1 MPGRQMLTSVLPT
14 HLGEVLLTRSLKV
27 AAVLVVAF
35 ALNRLARWMVRRL
48 VRSLQRQQVQQRLAS
63 IRAKTPRALRSTEP
77 LPSLRRSQRA
87 DAIGALVRNLS
98 SVVIWLVASAWILQI
113 LGVQLGPLVA
123 GAGFVGL
130 AIAISAQQMV
140 TDFLAGIAMLLEDEY
155 GVGDVIDV
163 GPATGE
169 VERVGLRTTQLR
181 AVDGTVWH
189 VRNGEIDRVGNL
201 SRDWR
206 RVLLDV
212 EVARGADLPLATRTV
227 EHAAQELYQDE
238 QWLGRSARWSTTG
251 GLLACGGHH
260 APPGG
265 HGARLGTRTMRP
277 IRWHIRISR
286 RSARSW
292 LPRRSSTAASAI
304 TIAAAS
310 TGSATSTRSSSAP
323 GAMSP
328 TAATRRPPRG
338 LVPPASQESA
348 ASPVRVS
355 VSTVVV
361 TSATARPVTRSA
373 ATAPA

>member
-35 ALNRLARWMVRRL
+35 AMNRLARWMVRRL
-48 VRSLQRQQVQQRLAS
+48 VRSLQQQQVQQRLAS

-227 EHAAQELYQDE
+227 EHAAQELSQDE
-238 QWLGRSARWSTTG
+238 QWRPWLLDEPKIWGVEGLGPASATI
-251 GLLACGGHH
+251 
-260 APPGG
+260 
-265 HGARLGTRTMRP
+265 RLGLKTRPSKRDEV
-277 IRWHIRISR
+277 
-286 RSARSW
+286 ARE
-292 LPRRSSTAASAI
+292 LRARVDEAI
-304 TIAAAS
+304 EQAGI
-310 TGSATSTRSSSAP
+310 
-323 GAMSP
+323 
-328 TAATRRPPRG
+328 RPPSG
-338 LVPPASQESA
+338 AQ
-348 ASPVRVS
+348 
-355 VSTVVV
+355 
-361 TSATARPVTRSA
+361 AT
-373 ATAPA
+373 

>member
-1 MPGRQMLTSVLPT
+1 VPGRQMLTSVLST

-27 AAVLVVAF
+27 AAILVVAF
-35 ALNRLARWMVRRL
+35 AMNRLARWMVRRL
-48 VRSLQRQQVQQRLAS
+48 VRSLQQQQVQQRLAS

-98 SVVIWLVASAWILQI
+98 SVVIWLVASASILQI

-227 EHAAQELYQDE
+227 EHAAQELSQDE
-238 QWLGRSARWSTTG
+238 QWRPWLLEEPEIWGVEGLGPASTTI
-251 GLLACGGHH
+251 
-260 APPGG
+260 
-265 HGARLGTRTMRP
+265 RLGLKTRPSKRDEV
-277 IRWHIRISR
+277 
-286 RSARSW
+286 ARE
-292 LPRRSSTAASAI
+292 LRARVDEAI
-304 TIAAAS
+304 EQAGI
-310 TGSATSTRSSSAP
+310 
-323 GAMSP
+323 
-328 TAATRRPPRG
+328 RPPSG
-338 LVPPASQESA
+338 AQ
-348 ASPVRVS
+348 
-355 VSTVVV
+355 
-361 TSATARPVTRSA
+361 AT
-373 ATAPA
+373 

>member
-35 ALNRLARWMVRRL
+35 AMNRLARWMVRRL
-48 VRSLQRQQVQQRLAS
+48 VRSLQQQQVQQRLAS

-98 SVVIWLVASAWILQI
+98 SVVIWLVASASILQI
-113 LGVQLGPLVA
+113 LGLQLGPLVA

-130 AIAISAQQMV
+130 AIAISAQQLV

-227 EHAAQELYQDE
+227 DHAAQELSQDE
-238 QWLGRSARWSTTG
+238 RWRPWLLEEPEVWGVEGLGPASATI
-251 GLLACGGHH
+251 
-260 APPGG
+260 
-265 HGARLGTRTMRP
+265 RLGLKTRPSKRDEV
-277 IRWHIRISR
+277 
-286 RSARSW
+286 ARE
-292 LPRRSSTAASAI
+292 LRARVDEAI
-304 TIAAAS
+304 EQAGI
-310 TGSATSTRSSSAP
+310 
-323 GAMSP
+323 
-328 TAATRRPPRG
+328 RPPSG
-338 LVPPASQESA
+338 AQ
-348 ASPVRVS
+348 
-355 VSTVVV
+355 
-361 TSATARPVTRSA
+361 AT
-373 ATAPA
+373 

>member
-227 EHAAQELYQDE
+227 DHAAQELYQDE
-238 QWLGRSARWSTTG
+238 RWRPWLLEEPEVWGVEGLGPASATI
-251 GLLACGGHH
+251 
-260 APPGG
+260 
-265 HGARLGTRTMRP
+265 RLGLKTRPSKRDEV
-277 IRWHIRISR
+277 
-286 RSARSW
+286 ARE
-292 LPRRSSTAASAI
+292 LRARVDEAI
-304 TIAAAS
+304 EQAGI
-310 TGSATSTRSSSAP
+310 
-323 GAMSP
+323 
-328 TAATRRPPRG
+328 RPPSG
-338 LVPPASQESA
+338 AQ
-348 ASPVRVS
+348 
-355 VSTVVV
+355 
-361 TSATARPVTRSA
+361 AT
-373 ATAPA
+373 

>member
-98 SVVIWLVASAWILQI
+98 SVVIWLVASGWILQI

-227 EHAAQELYQDE
+227 DHAAQELYQDE
-238 QWLGRSARWSTTG
+238 QWRPWLLDEPEIWGVEGLGPASATI
-251 GLLACGGHH
+251 
-260 APPGG
+260 
-265 HGARLGTRTMRP
+265 RLGLKTRPSKRDEV
-277 IRWHIRISR
+277 
-286 RSARSW
+286 ARE
-292 LPRRSSTAASAI
+292 LRARVDEAI
-304 TIAAAS
+304 EQAGI
-310 TGSATSTRSSSAP
+310 
-323 GAMSP
+323 
-328 TAATRRPPRG
+328 RPPSG
-338 LVPPASQESA
+338 AQ
-348 ASPVRVS
+348 
-355 VSTVVV
+355 
-361 TSATARPVTRSA
+361 AT
-373 ATAPA
+373 

>member
-48 VRSLQRQQVQQRLAS
+48 VRSLQQQQVQQRLAS

-77 LPSLRRSQRA
+77 LPNLRRSQRA

-98 SVVIWLVASAWILQI
+98 SVVIWLVASVSILQI
-113 LGVQLGPLVA
+113 LGLQLGPLVA

-130 AIAISAQQMV
+130 AIAISAQQLV

-227 EHAAQELYQDE
+227 DHAARELSQDE
-238 QWLGRSARWSTTG
+238 RWRPWLLEEPEVWGVEGLGPASATI
-251 GLLACGGHH
+251 
-260 APPGG
+260 
-265 HGARLGTRTMRP
+265 RLGLKTRPSKRDEV
-277 IRWHIRISR
+277 
-286 RSARSW
+286 ARE
-292 LPRRSSTAASAI
+292 LRARVDEAI
-304 TIAAAS
+304 EQAGI
-310 TGSATSTRSSSAP
+310 
-323 GAMSP
+323 
-328 TAATRRPPRG
+328 RPPSG
-338 LVPPASQESA
+338 AQ
-348 ASPVRVS
+348 
-355 VSTVVV
+355 
-361 TSATARPVTRSA
+361 AT
-373 ATAPA
+373 

>member
-14 HLGEVLLTRSLKV
+14 HLGEALLTRSLKV

-35 ALNRLARWMVRRL
+35 TLNRLARWMVRRL
-48 VRSLQRQQVQQRLAS
+48 VRSLQQQQVQQRLAS

-189 VRNGEIDRVGNL
+189 VRNGEIDASAT
-201 SRDWR
+201 SRATGAGSCWTLRWPGAPICRWRPAPWTMQPRSCPRTSGGGRGCWRSPRSGAWRGWDRRRPRSGSASR
-206 RVLLDV
+206 RVRPSV
-212 EVARGADLPLATRTV
+212 M
-227 EHAAQELYQDE
+227 
-238 QWLGRSARWSTTG
+238 RWPAS
-251 GLLACGGHH
+251 CG
-260 APPGG
+260 PGW
-265 HGARLGTRTMRP
+265 T
-277 IRWHIRISR
+277 
-286 RSARSW
+286 
-292 LPRRSSTAASAI
+292 RRSSRP
-304 TIAAAS
+304 
-310 TGSATSTRSSSAP
+310 GS
-323 GAMSP
+323 G
-328 TAATRRPPRG
+328 RRPAPRRRD
-338 LVPPASQESA
+338 PTPE
-348 ASPVRVS
+348 P
-355 VSTVVV
+355 TH
-361 TSATARPVTRSA
+361 TSRSA
-373 ATAPA
+373 GTRWRLNCPT

>member
-1 MPGRQMLTSVLPT
+1 MLTSVLPT

-35 ALNRLARWMVRRL
+35 AMNRVARWMVRRL

-98 SVVIWLVASAWILQI
+98 SVVIWLVAGAWILQI

-212 EVARGADLPLATRTV
+212 EVTRGADLPLATRTV
-227 EHAAQELYQDE
+227 EHAAQELYKDE
-238 QWLGRSARWSTTG
+238 RWRPWLLEEPEVWGVEGLGPASATI
-251 GLLACGGHH
+251 
-260 APPGG
+260 
-265 HGARLGTRTMRP
+265 RLGLKTRP
-277 IRWHIRISR
+277 SR
-286 RSARSW
+286 RDEVARE
-292 LPRRSSTAASAI
+292 LRARVDAAIEQAGI
-304 TIAAAS
+304 
-310 TGSATSTRSSSAP
+310 
-323 GAMSP
+323 SP
-328 TAATRRPPRG
+328 P
-338 LVPPASQESA
+338 SA
-348 ASPVRVS
+348 AQ
-355 VSTVVV
+355 
-361 TSATARPVTRSA
+361 AT
-373 ATAPA
+373 

>member
-48 VRSLQRQQVQQRLAS
+48 VRSLQQQQVQQRLAS

-98 SVVIWLVASAWILQI
+98 SVVIWLVASVSILQI
-113 LGVQLGPLVA
+113 LGLQLGPLVA

-130 AIAISAQQMV
+130 AIAISAQQLV

-227 EHAAQELYQDE
+227 DHAAQELSQDE
-238 QWLGRSARWSTTG
+238 RWRPWLLEEPEVWGVEGLGPASATI
-251 GLLACGGHH
+251 
-260 APPGG
+260 
-265 HGARLGTRTMRP
+265 RLGLKTRPSKRDEV
-277 IRWHIRISR
+277 
-286 RSARSW
+286 ARE
-292 LPRRSSTAASAI
+292 LRARVDEAI
-304 TIAAAS
+304 EQAGI
-310 TGSATSTRSSSAP
+310 
-323 GAMSP
+323 
-328 TAATRRPPRG
+328 RPPSG
-338 LVPPASQESA
+338 AQ
-348 ASPVRVS
+348 
-355 VSTVVV
+355 
-361 TSATARPVTRSA
+361 AT
-373 ATAPA
+373 

>member
-48 VRSLQRQQVQQRLAS
+48 VRGLQRQQVQQRLAS

-98 SVVIWLVASAWILQI
+98 SVVIWLVASVSILQI
-113 LGVQLGPLVA
+113 LGLRLGLLLA

-189 VRNGEIDRVGNL
+189 VRNGEIARVGNL

-227 EHAAQELYQDE
+227 DHAAQELYQDE
-238 QWLGRSARWSTTG
+238 RWRPWLLEEPEVWGVEGLGPASATI
-251 GLLACGGHH
+251 
-260 APPGG
+260 
-265 HGARLGTRTMRP
+265 RLGLKTRPSKRDEV
-277 IRWHIRISR
+277 
-286 RSARSW
+286 ARE
-292 LPRRSSTAASAI
+292 LRARVDEAI
-304 TIAAAS
+304 EQAVI
-310 TGSATSTRSSSAP
+310 
-323 GAMSP
+323 
-328 TAATRRPPRG
+328 RPPSG
-338 LVPPASQESA
+338 AQ
-348 ASPVRVS
+348 
-355 VSTVVV
+355 
-361 TSATARPVTRSA
+361 AT
-373 ATAPA
+373 

>member
-98 SVVIWLVASAWILQI
+98 SVVIWLVASASILQI
-113 LGVQLGPLVA
+113 LGLQLGPLVA

-130 AIAISAQQMV
+130 AIAISAQQLV

-189 VRNGEIDRVGNL
+189 VRNGEIARVGNL

-227 EHAAQELYQDE
+227 DHAAQELSQE
-238 QWLGRSARWSTTG
+238 ERWRPWLLEEPEVWGVEGLGPASATI
-251 GLLACGGHH
+251 
-260 APPGG
+260 
-265 HGARLGTRTMRP
+265 RLGLKTRPSKRDEV
-277 IRWHIRISR
+277 
-286 RSARSW
+286 ARE
-292 LPRRSSTAASAI
+292 LRARVDEAI
-304 TIAAAS
+304 EQAGI
-310 TGSATSTRSSSAP
+310 
-323 GAMSP
+323 
-328 TAATRRPPRG
+328 RPPSG
-338 LVPPASQESA
+338 AQ
-348 ASPVRVS
+348 
-355 VSTVVV
+355 
-361 TSATARPVTRSA
+361 AT
-373 ATAPA
+373 

>member
-35 ALNRLARWMVRRL
+35 TLNRLARWMVRRL
-48 VRSLQRQQVQQRLAS
+48 VRSLQQQQVQQRLAS
-63 IRAKTPRALRSTEP
+63 IRAKTPRALRSTQP

-130 AIAISAQQMV
+130 AIAISAQQLV

-212 EVARGADLPLATRTV
+212 EVARGADLALETRTV
-227 EHAAQELYQDE
+227 DHAAQELSQDE
-238 QWLGRSARWSTTG
+238 RWRPWLLEEPEVWGVEGLGPASATI
-251 GLLACGGHH
+251 
-260 APPGG
+260 
-265 HGARLGTRTMRP
+265 RLGLKTRPSKRDEV
-277 IRWHIRISR
+277 
-286 RSARSW
+286 ARE
-292 LPRRSSTAASAI
+292 LRARVDEAI
-304 TIAAAS
+304 EQAGI
-310 TGSATSTRSSSAP
+310 
-323 GAMSP
+323 
-328 TAATRRPPRG
+328 RPPSG
-338 LVPPASQESA
+338 AQ
-348 ASPVRVS
+348 
-355 VSTVVV
+355 
-361 TSATARPVTRSA
+361 AT
-373 ATAPA
+373 

>member
-48 VRSLQRQQVQQRLAS
+48 VRSLQQQQVQQRLAS

-77 LPSLRRSQRA
+77 LPNLRRSQRA

-98 SVVIWLVASAWILQI
+98 SVVIWLVASVSILQI
-113 LGVQLGPLVA
+113 LGLQLGPLVA

-130 AIAISAQQMV
+130 AIAISAQQLV

-227 EHAAQELYQDE
+227 DHAAQELSQDE
-238 QWLGRSARWSTTG
+238 RWRPWLLEEPEVWGVEGLGPASATI
-251 GLLACGGHH
+251 
-260 APPGG
+260 
-265 HGARLGTRTMRP
+265 RLGLKTRPSKRDEV
-277 IRWHIRISR
+277 
-286 RSARSW
+286 ARE
-292 LPRRSSTAASAI
+292 LRARVDEAI
-304 TIAAAS
+304 EQAGI
-310 TGSATSTRSSSAP
+310 
-323 GAMSP
+323 
-328 TAATRRPPRG
+328 RPPSG
-338 LVPPASQESA
+338 AQ
-348 ASPVRVS
+348 
-355 VSTVVV
+355 
-361 TSATARPVTRSA
+361 AT
-373 ATAPA
+373 

>member
-98 SVVIWLVASAWILQI
+98 SVVIWLVAGVSILQI
-113 LGVQLGPLVA
+113 LGLRLGLLLA

-130 AIAISAQQMV
+130 AIAISAQQLV

-189 VRNGEIDRVGNL
+189 VRNGEIARVGNL

-227 EHAAQELYQDE
+227 DHAAQELYQDE
-238 QWLGRSARWSTTG
+238 RWRPWLLEEPEVWGVEGLGPASATI
-251 GLLACGGHH
+251 
-260 APPGG
+260 
-265 HGARLGTRTMRP
+265 RLGLKTRPSKRDEV
-277 IRWHIRISR
+277 
-286 RSARSW
+286 ARE
-292 LPRRSSTAASAI
+292 LRARVDEAI
-304 TIAAAS
+304 EQAGI
-310 TGSATSTRSSSAP
+310 
-323 GAMSP
+323 
-328 TAATRRPPRG
+328 RPPSG
-338 LVPPASQESA
+338 AQ
-348 ASPVRVS
+348 
-355 VSTVVV
+355 
-361 TSATARPVTRSA
+361 AT
-373 ATAPA
+373 

>member
-27 AAVLVVAF
+27 AAILVVAF
-35 ALNRLARWMVRRL
+35 AMNRLARWMVRRL
-48 VRSLQRQQVQQRLAS
+48 VRSLQQQQVQQRLAS

-98 SVVIWLVASAWILQI
+98 SVVIWLVASASILQI

-227 EHAAQELYQDE
+227 DHAAQELSQDE
-238 QWLGRSARWSTTG
+238 RWRPWLLEEPEIWGVEGLGPASTTI
-251 GLLACGGHH
+251 
-260 APPGG
+260 
-265 HGARLGTRTMRP
+265 RLGLKTRPSKRDEV
-277 IRWHIRISR
+277 
-286 RSARSW
+286 ARE
-292 LPRRSSTAASAI
+292 LRARVDEAI
-304 TIAAAS
+304 EQAGI
-310 TGSATSTRSSSAP
+310 
-323 GAMSP
+323 
-328 TAATRRPPRG
+328 RPPSG
-338 LVPPASQESA
+338 AQ
-348 ASPVRVS
+348 
-355 VSTVVV
+355 
-361 TSATARPVTRSA
+361 AT
-373 ATAPA
+373 

>member
-35 ALNRLARWMVRRL
+35 AMNRLARWMVRRL
-48 VRSLQRQQVQQRLAS
+48 VRSLQQQQVQQRLAS

-98 SVVIWLVASAWILQI
+98 SVVIWLVASGWVLQI

-227 EHAAQELYQDE
+227 EHAAQELSQDE
-238 QWLGRSARWSTTG
+238 QWRPWLLEEPEIWGVEGLGPASTTI
-251 GLLACGGHH
+251 
-260 APPGG
+260 
-265 HGARLGTRTMRP
+265 RLGLKTRPSKRDEV
-277 IRWHIRISR
+277 
-286 RSARSW
+286 ARE
-292 LPRRSSTAASAI
+292 LRARVDEAI
-304 TIAAAS
+304 EQAGI
-310 TGSATSTRSSSAP
+310 
-323 GAMSP
+323 
-328 TAATRRPPRG
+328 RPPSG
-338 LVPPASQESA
+338 AQ
-348 ASPVRVS
+348 
-355 VSTVVV
+355 
-361 TSATARPVTRSA
+361 AT
-373 ATAPA
+373 

>member
-48 VRSLQRQQVQQRLAS
+48 VRSLQQQQVQQRLAS
-63 IRAKTPRALRSTEP
+63 IRAKTPRALRSTQP

-98 SVVIWLVASAWILQI
+98 SVVIWLVASASILQI
-113 LGVQLGPLVA
+113 LGLQLGPLVA

-130 AIAISAQQMV
+130 AIAISAQQLV

-227 EHAAQELYQDE
+227 DHAAQELSQDE
-238 QWLGRSARWSTTG
+238 RWRPWLLEEPEVWGVEGLGPASATI
-251 GLLACGGHH
+251 
-260 APPGG
+260 
-265 HGARLGTRTMRP
+265 RLGLKTRPSKRDEV
-277 IRWHIRISR
+277 
-286 RSARSW
+286 ARE
-292 LPRRSSTAASAI
+292 LRARVDEAI
-304 TIAAAS
+304 EQAGI
-310 TGSATSTRSSSAP
+310 
-323 GAMSP
+323 
-328 TAATRRPPRG
+328 RPPSG
-338 LVPPASQESA
+338 AQ
-348 ASPVRVS
+348 
-355 VSTVVV
+355 
-361 TSATARPVTRSA
+361 AT
-373 ATAPA
+373 

>member
-48 VRSLQRQQVQQRLAS
+48 VRILQQQQVQQRLAS

-98 SVVIWLVASAWILQI
+98 SVVIWLVASGWILQI

-227 EHAAQELYQDE
+227 DHAAQELYQDE
-238 QWLGRSARWSTTG
+238 QWRPWLLDEPEIWGVEGLGPASATI
-251 GLLACGGHH
+251 
-260 APPGG
+260 
-265 HGARLGTRTMRP
+265 RLGLKTRPSKRDEV
-277 IRWHIRISR
+277 
-286 RSARSW
+286 ARE
-292 LPRRSSTAASAI
+292 LRARVDEAI
-304 TIAAAS
+304 EQAGI
-310 TGSATSTRSSSAP
+310 
-323 GAMSP
+323 
-328 TAATRRPPRG
+328 RPPSG
-338 LVPPASQESA
+338 AQ
-348 ASPVRVS
+348 
-355 VSTVVV
+355 
-361 TSATARPVTRSA
+361 AT
-373 ATAPA
+373 

>member
-98 SVVIWLVASAWILQI
+98 SVVIWLVASGWILQI

-227 EHAAQELYQDE
+227 EHAAQELSQDE
-238 QWLGRSARWSTTG
+238 QWRPWLLEEPEIWGVEGLGPASTTI
-251 GLLACGGHH
+251 
-260 APPGG
+260 
-265 HGARLGTRTMRP
+265 RLGLKTRPSKRDEV
-277 IRWHIRISR
+277 
-286 RSARSW
+286 ARE
-292 LPRRSSTAASAI
+292 LRARVDEAI
-304 TIAAAS
+304 EQAGI
-310 TGSATSTRSSSAP
+310 
-323 GAMSP
+323 
-328 TAATRRPPRG
+328 RPPSG
-338 LVPPASQESA
+338 AQ
-348 ASPVRVS
+348 
-355 VSTVVV
+355 
-361 TSATARPVTRSA
+361 AT
-373 ATAPA
+373 

>member
-98 SVVIWLVASAWILQI
+98 SVVIWLVASVSILQI
-113 LGVQLGPLVA
+113 LGLRLGLLLA

-130 AIAISAQQMV
+130 AIAISAQQLV

-189 VRNGEIDRVGNL
+189 VRNGEIARVGNL

-227 EHAAQELYQDE
+227 DHAAQELYQDE
-238 QWLGRSARWSTTG
+238 RWRPWLLEEPEVWGVEGLGPASATI
-251 GLLACGGHH
+251 
-260 APPGG
+260 
-265 HGARLGTRTMRP
+265 RLGLKTRPSKRDEV
-277 IRWHIRISR
+277 
-286 RSARSW
+286 ARE
-292 LPRRSSTAASAI
+292 LRARVDEAI
-304 TIAAAS
+304 EQAGI
-310 TGSATSTRSSSAP
+310 
-323 GAMSP
+323 
-328 TAATRRPPRG
+328 RPPSG
-338 LVPPASQESA
+338 AQ
-348 ASPVRVS
+348 
-355 VSTVVV
+355 
-361 TSATARPVTRSA
+361 AT
-373 ATAPA
+373 

>member
-98 SVVIWLVASAWILQI
+98 SVVIWLVASVSILQI
-113 LGVQLGPLVA
+113 LGLRLGLLLA

-227 EHAAQELYQDE
+227 DHAAQELSQDE
-238 QWLGRSARWSTTG
+238 RWRPWLLEEPEVWGVEGLGPASATI
-251 GLLACGGHH
+251 
-260 APPGG
+260 
-265 HGARLGTRTMRP
+265 RLGLKTRPSKRDEV
-277 IRWHIRISR
+277 
-286 RSARSW
+286 ARE
-292 LPRRSSTAASAI
+292 LRARVDEAI
-304 TIAAAS
+304 EQAGI
-310 TGSATSTRSSSAP
+310 
-323 GAMSP
+323 
-328 TAATRRPPRG
+328 RPPSG
-338 LVPPASQESA
+338 AQ
-348 ASPVRVS
+348 
-355 VSTVVV
+355 
-361 TSATARPVTRSA
+361 AT
-373 ATAPA
+373 

>member
-1 MPGRQMLTSVLPT
+1 MPGRQMLSSVLPT

-35 ALNRLARWMVRRL
+35 AMNRLARWMVRRL
-48 VRSLQRQQVQQRLAS
+48 VRSLQQQQVQQRLAS

-98 SVVIWLVASAWILQI
+98 SVVIWLVAGVSILQI
-113 LGVQLGPLVA
+113 LGLRLGLLLA

-130 AIAISAQQMV
+130 AIAISAQQLV

-189 VRNGEIDRVGNL
+189 VRNGEIARVGNL

-227 EHAAQELYQDE
+227 DHAAQELYQDE
-238 QWLGRSARWSTTG
+238 RWRPWLLEEPEVWGVEGLGPASATI
-251 GLLACGGHH
+251 
-260 APPGG
+260 
-265 HGARLGTRTMRP
+265 RLGLKTRPSKRDEV
-277 IRWHIRISR
+277 
-286 RSARSW
+286 ARE
-292 LPRRSSTAASAI
+292 LRARVDEAI
-304 TIAAAS
+304 EQAGI
-310 TGSATSTRSSSAP
+310 
-323 GAMSP
+323 
-328 TAATRRPPRG
+328 RPPSG
-338 LVPPASQESA
+338 AQ
-348 ASPVRVS
+348 
-355 VSTVVV
+355 
-361 TSATARPVTRSA
+361 AT
-373 ATAPA
+373 

>member
-14 HLGEVLLTRSLKV
+14 HLGEALLTRSLKV

-35 ALNRLARWMVRRL
+35 TLNRLARWMVRRL
-48 VRSLQRQQVQQRLAS
+48 VRSLQQQQVQQRLAS
-63 IRAKTPRALRSTEP
+63 IRAKTPRALRSTQP

-98 SVVIWLVASAWILQI
+98 SVVIWLVASASILQI
-113 LGVQLGPLVA
+113 LGLQLGPLVA

-212 EVARGADLPLATRTV
+212 EVARGADLALATRTV
-227 EHAAQELYQDE
+227 DHAAQELSQDE
-238 QWLGRSARWSTTG
+238 RWRPWLLEEPEVWGVEGLGPASATI
-251 GLLACGGHH
+251 
-260 APPGG
+260 
-265 HGARLGTRTMRP
+265 RLGLKTRPSKRDEV
-277 IRWHIRISR
+277 
-286 RSARSW
+286 ARE
-292 LPRRSSTAASAI
+292 LRARVDEAI
-304 TIAAAS
+304 EQAGI
-310 TGSATSTRSSSAP
+310 
-323 GAMSP
+323 
-328 TAATRRPPRG
+328 RPPSG
-338 LVPPASQESA
+338 AQ
-348 ASPVRVS
+348 
-355 VSTVVV
+355 
-361 TSATARPVTRSA
+361 AT
-373 ATAPA
+373 

>member
-1 MPGRQMLTSVLPT
+1 MLSSVLPT

-35 ALNRLARWMVRRL
+35 AMNRLARWMVRRL
-48 VRSLQRQQVQQRLAS
+48 VRSLQQQQVQQRLAS

-130 AIAISAQQMV
+130 AIAISAQQLV

-212 EVARGADLPLATRTV
+212 EVARGADLPLAARTV
-227 EHAAQELYQDE
+227 EHAAQELSQDE
-238 QWLGRSARWSTTG
+238 QWRPWLLDEPEIWGVEGLGPASATI
-251 GLLACGGHH
+251 
-260 APPGG
+260 
-265 HGARLGTRTMRP
+265 RLGLKTRPSKRDEV
-277 IRWHIRISR
+277 
-286 RSARSW
+286 ARE
-292 LPRRSSTAASAI
+292 LRARVDEAI
-304 TIAAAS
+304 EQAGI
-310 TGSATSTRSSSAP
+310 
-323 GAMSP
+323 
-328 TAATRRPPRG
+328 RPPSG
-338 LVPPASQESA
+338 AQ
-348 ASPVRVS
+348 
-355 VSTVVV
+355 
-361 TSATARPVTRSA
+361 AT
-373 ATAPA
+373 

>member
-14 HLGEVLLTRSLKV
+14 HLGEALLTRSLKV

-35 ALNRLARWMVRRL
+35 TLNRLARWMVRRL
-48 VRSLQRQQVQQRLAS
+48 VRSLQQQQVQQRLAS
-63 IRAKTPRALRSTEP
+63 IRAKTPRALRSTQP

-87 DAIGALVRNLS
+87 DAIGALLRNLS

-212 EVARGADLPLATRTV
+212 EVARGADLALATRTV
-227 EHAAQELYQDE
+227 DHAAQELSQDE
-238 QWLGRSARWSTTG
+238 RWRPWLLEEPEVWGVEGLGPASATI
-251 GLLACGGHH
+251 
-260 APPGG
+260 
-265 HGARLGTRTMRP
+265 RLGLKTRPSKRDEV
-277 IRWHIRISR
+277 
-286 RSARSW
+286 ARE
-292 LPRRSSTAASAI
+292 LRARVDEAI
-304 TIAAAS
+304 EQAGI
-310 TGSATSTRSSSAP
+310 
-323 GAMSP
+323 
-328 TAATRRPPRG
+328 RPPSG
-338 LVPPASQESA
+338 AQ
-348 ASPVRVS
+348 
-355 VSTVVV
+355 
-361 TSATARPVTRSA
+361 AT
-373 ATAPA
+373 

>member
-1 MPGRQMLTSVLPT
+1 VPGRQMLTSVLPT

-35 ALNRLARWMVRRL
+35 AMNRLARWMVRRL
-48 VRSLQRQQVQQRLAS
+48 VRSLQQQQVQQRLAS

-238 QWLGRSARWSTTG
+238 QWRPWLLDEPKIWGVEGLGPASATI
-251 GLLACGGHH
+251 
-260 APPGG
+260 
-265 HGARLGTRTMRP
+265 RLGLKTRPSKRDEV
-277 IRWHIRISR
+277 
-286 RSARSW
+286 ARE
-292 LPRRSSTAASAI
+292 LRARVDEAI
-304 TIAAAS
+304 EQAGI
-310 TGSATSTRSSSAP
+310 
-323 GAMSP
+323 
-328 TAATRRPPRG
+328 RPPSG
-338 LVPPASQESA
+338 AQ
-348 ASPVRVS
+348 
-355 VSTVVV
+355 
-361 TSATARPVTRSA
+361 AT
-373 ATAPA
+373 

>member
-27 AAVLVVAF
+27 AAILVVAF
-35 ALNRLARWMVRRL
+35 AMNRLARWMVRRL
-48 VRSLQRQQVQQRLAS
+48 VRSLQQQQVQQRLAS

-98 SVVIWLVASAWILQI
+98 SVVIWLVASASILQI
-113 LGVQLGPLVA
+113 LGLQLGPLVA

-227 EHAAQELYQDE
+227 EHAAQELSQDE
-238 QWLGRSARWSTTG
+238 QWRPWLLEEPEIWGVEGLGPASTTI
-251 GLLACGGHH
+251 
-260 APPGG
+260 
-265 HGARLGTRTMRP
+265 RLGLKTRPSKRDEV
-277 IRWHIRISR
+277 
-286 RSARSW
+286 ARE
-292 LPRRSSTAASAI
+292 LRARVDEAI
-304 TIAAAS
+304 EQAGI
-310 TGSATSTRSSSAP
+310 
-323 GAMSP
+323 
-328 TAATRRPPRG
+328 RPPSG
-338 LVPPASQESA
+338 AQ
-348 ASPVRVS
+348 
-355 VSTVVV
+355 
-361 TSATARPVTRSA
+361 AT
-373 ATAPA
+373 